1 MYYQMF
7 GLVCYR
13 QRVILPAGMAETI
26 EEFEINGLHSINTKT
41 KNLEQMGSAQHSVT
55 GQKPNDVLTNQL

>member
-1 MYYQMF
+1 MSNNFNILIDLSFFYIIKCLDFY
-7 GLVCYR
+7 VYR

-41 KNLEQMGSAQHSVT
+41 KNLE
-55 GQKPNDVLTNQL
+55 